1 MGDMCVCS
9 YGMMC
14 IVLVHGAC
22 SWMCVCVCG
31 VKCVWTRDRYSM
43 AIPMQPPPQC
53 GCSPVPNH
61 TGSLEL
67 NSRVVLCLL
76 SF

>member
-1 MGDMCVCS
+1 MCVLLWYDVYS
-9 YGMMC
+9 
-14 IVLVHGAC
+14 IGAWC
-22 SWMCVCVCG
+22 VFLDVCVWCG

-67 NSRVVLCLL
+67 NS
-76 SF
+76 